1 MRKLLQMLLEIVRHG
16 NLPERG
22 AHGGYANPG
31 RVQTGAHV
39 LRFVDR
45 EILYVLSV
53 HAAQL
58 HARNAVF
65 LHGLNL
71 AVQHFVR
78 FVRESGKDK
87 SGHSDTPLAQVYIL

>member
-1 MRKLLQMLLEIVRHG
+1 MEDTRIPAAS
-16 NLPERG
+16 N
-22 AHGGYANPG
+22 
-31 RVQTGAHV
+31 V

-87 SGHSDTPLAQVYIL
+87 SGHSDTPLTQVYIL